1 MKQKKF
7 ELALTELNLAV
18 QMNPSYSKAYI
29 NRGQVNEK
37 LENYEEAVR
46 DYQQAHN
53 LSPGNL
59 ITKLNHPLCSIRPQL
74 WPSRKD

>member
-7 ELALTELNLAV
+7 ELALTELNLAI
-18 QMNPSYSKAYI
+18 QMNPSYSMAYI

-59 ITKLNHPLCSIRPQL
+59 IKKLNHPLRSIRPQL